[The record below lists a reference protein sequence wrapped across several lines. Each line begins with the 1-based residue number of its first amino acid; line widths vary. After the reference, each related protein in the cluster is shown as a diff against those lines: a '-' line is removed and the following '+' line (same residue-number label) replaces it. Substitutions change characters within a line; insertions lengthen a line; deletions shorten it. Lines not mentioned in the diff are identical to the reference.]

1 MAEYVLRHDDDQ
13 QEISKMLLEHAGDRA
28 REIEWRPRPDRPHG
42 GVFYVPDDLAD
53 GLESDRLNQVDE
65 GPTPEELAAQRAQ
78 EQDQQDQQAEQE
90 PRQSRA
96 AARRAAKAEQSK
108 E

>member
-1 MAEYVLRHDDDQ
+1 MAEYVMRHDDN
-13 QEISKMLLEHAGDRA
+13 QEEIIKSLLEHAGDRA

-42 GVFYVPDDLAD
+42 GVYYVPDDLAE
-53 GLESDRLNQVDE
+53 GLETDRLNQVDE

-78 EQDQQDQQAEQE
+78 EAENDQAGQQSR
-90 PRQSRA
+90 PSRA